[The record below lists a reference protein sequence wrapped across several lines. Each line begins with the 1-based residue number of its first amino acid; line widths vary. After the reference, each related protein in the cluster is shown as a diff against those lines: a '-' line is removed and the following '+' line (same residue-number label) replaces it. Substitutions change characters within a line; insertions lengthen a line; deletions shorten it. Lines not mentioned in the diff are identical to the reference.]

1 MAKKGR
7 ESGQSRLN
15 RINDEIKKEVSQII
29 NYEVK
34 DPRLEEFITVVRVE
48 TTNDLYHCKIF
59 ISVFGGDEKVKKV
72 LEGLRSAKG
81 FIKRE
86 IARRINLRQ
95 TPELQF
101 LHDDSLE
108 HAIKI
113 NQIISKISKEMT
125 PSDDEDFEED
135 EFDDEFDD
143 DEDIVEE

>member
-1 MAKKGR
+1 MAKKGK

-48 TTNDLYHCKIF
+48 TTNDLYHCKIY
-59 ISVFGGDEKVKKV
+59 ISVFGDEEKVKKV

-101 LHDDSLE
+101 LHDNSLE

-113 NQIISKISKEMT
+113 NALISKISKELKENE
-125 PSDDEDFEED
+125 SLDEVD
-135 EFDDEFDD
+135 ENLE
-143 DEDIVEE
+143 